1 MLKAKNIHEI
11 GARTIEGHSYPAG
24 RLQDVSASRWQ
35 ELAERTN
42 MEAYKRITGKEAR
55 NYEEVRA
62 WMFSIIEESE
72 KAAAATA
79 TSKGQS
85 VN

>member
-11 GARTIEGHSYPAG
+11 GKKTIDGHTYPAG
-24 RLQDVSASRWQ
+24 RLEDVSTKRWQ

-42 MEAYKRITGKEAR
+42 METYKRITGKEPQ

-79 TSKGQS
+79 TLNAQS
-85 VN
+85 IN